1 MNVSACNGQ
10 KFRPDIDTMSG
21 VVLDTNQSLI
31 QPLYKQFISAKAAR
45 D

>member
-1 MNVSACNGQ
+1 
-10 KFRPDIDTMSG
+10 MSG

-45 D
+45 DWSNLWSIQVPN